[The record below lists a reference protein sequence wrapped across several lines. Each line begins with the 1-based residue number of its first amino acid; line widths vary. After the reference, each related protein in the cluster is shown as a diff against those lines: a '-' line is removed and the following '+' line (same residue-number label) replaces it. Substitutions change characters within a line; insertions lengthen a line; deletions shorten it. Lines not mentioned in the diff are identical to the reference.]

1 MRTEDLSEKQK
12 NKSLAL
18 LMFLKEKRDISI
30 KGCGLAVGKKKENIE
45 SKDATSTTVLAESV
59 MLTATIDALKGRD
72 VAMLEIPGA
81 YLSADMDD
89 ELHMVLR
96 GTLTELMVTDNP

>member
-1 MRTEDLSEKQK
+1 
-12 NKSLAL
+12 
-18 LMFLKEKRDISI
+18 
-30 KGCGLAVGKKKENIE
+30 
-45 SKDATSTTVLAESV
+45 

-72 VAMLEIPGA
+72 MAMLEIPGA

-96 GTLTELMVTDNP
+96 GTLTELMVTDNPSLYLPFVSYETG